1 MQVDFYSGNCKF
13 TKSEKKN
20 SFIKKKDEKE
30 GQNKKKIKKKET
42 FSNLLKK
49 NISFINSDSTIVSYT
64 GWYTSPRNFF

>member
-30 GQNKKKIKKKET
+30 GQKQEKNKEKR
-42 FSNLLKK
+42 
-49 NISFINSDSTIVSYT
+49 NIF
-64 GWYTSPRNFF
+64 